1 MCIFLSYPLRLTIFS
16 CKIVRILYGRVVSKT
31 GVQRGTAGYMI
42 GIVLEN
48 EEDLIKKW
56 KKMHDFVTI

>member
-1 MCIFLSYPLRLTIFS
+1 MEEWFL
-16 CKIVRILYGRVVSKT
+16 KT
-31 GVQRGTAGYMI
+31 GAQRGIAGHMS